1 MPQFLFSALYSAG
14 ILVVVMLAAAVS
26 TKLASFTLATPFGYL
41 VGAFLSV
48 LFSYWQ
54 YSSWGLR
61 RFQHCNIV
69 RLHKWVQRLAGVV
82 AVVFGCLALLT
93 AILMQRAATY
103 TDEQILEGVY
113 PFLLFLAISSAIV
126 SVGRLRR

>member
-1 MPQFLFSALYSAG
+1 MPQFLISALYSVG

-113 PFLLFLAISSAIV
+113 PFLLFLAISSAIFG
-126 SVGRLRR
+126 VGKLRR